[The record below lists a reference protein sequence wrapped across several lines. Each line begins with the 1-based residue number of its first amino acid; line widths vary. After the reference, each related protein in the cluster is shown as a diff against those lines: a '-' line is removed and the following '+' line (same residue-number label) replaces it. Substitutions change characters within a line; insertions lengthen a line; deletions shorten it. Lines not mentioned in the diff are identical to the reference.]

1 MSIKVKDLLNEK
13 IAVKYNDRLFWYAKN
28 VQIINDSVNI
38 YIQDDCL
45 VTFDDINIEGVHQKV
60 SKLSQIKQSNQNNMN
75 DVLVSSGSF
84 LFINDKLVITQ
95 RTANTK
101 YDPLHWT
108 TPAGRCDRTILETGI
123 KETIEEISITRDN
136 KTFFPNIAKNFISDK
151 ENVEFYETFFENKQ
165 FPLKVYN
172 INLYLDNILIE
183 QSKSWM
189 YYSKEVNTLEFRIPL
204 FAKLDEKELKFS
216 NPEFGTDIK
225 LISLNMN

>member
-1 MSIKVKDLLNEK
+1 M
-13 IAVKYNDRLFWYAKN
+13 
-28 VQIINDSVNI
+28 
-38 YIQDDCL
+38 
-45 VTFDDINIEGVHQKV
+45 IEGVHQKV
-60 SKLSQIKQSNQNNMN
+60 SKLSQIKQSDENNMN

-136 KTFFPNIAKNFISDK
+136 KTLFPNIAKNFISDTK
-151 ENVEFYETFFENKQ
+151 NIEFYKTSFENKQ

-183 QSKSWM
+183 KFKSWM
-189 YYSKEVNTLEFRIPL
+189 YYSKDVNTLEFRIPI

-216 NPEFGTDIK
+216 NPEFGTDTGLKSIEEVERLG
-225 LISLNMN
+225 LIPALQQLLKEI